1 MPTKLT
7 EQGHF
12 ELNPRQ
18 TAKSPP
24 FAEGAPFLRQG
35 EQDGAPAKAKPHP
48 AASARQDGAPGGQQ
62 SPSNAEL
69 GQDAIRVR
77 GARVHNLKNID
88 FEIPHNAIT
97 VVTGVSGSGKS
108 SLAFDTVYAEGQRRY
123 IESLSAYARQFL
135 ERIEKPDVDE
145 VTGIAPAIAIRQ
157 KNSTRN
163 PRSTVATATEIYDYL
178 RLLYARV
185 GHTFCVKCGEE
196 VKKDTIDEIA
206 ERVLKLSTGRRFYVL
221 YPLVLQTETPA
232 DPTKPGR
239 ARKALPSAEAVK
251 QTLGSL
257 QKRGFNRLY
266 QGGRVYEFSSPET
279 LLDVNF
285 AKPVYVLV
293 DRLAL
298 APEIRSRLMDS
309 IEICYREGRGEAI
322 LEFVP
327 EQAGAVPER
336 MIFSERFEC
345 KKCGIVY
352 QEPEPRLFS
361 FNNPYGACPRCQGF
375 GNTIDFDLDRVI
387 PDKGKSLAEG
397 AIEPWTKP
405 RYRQVVQD
413 LKTYAK
419 AKGIPIHVP
428 FRQLTEQQRKW
439 IIDGDP
445 KEDFEGVTPF
455 FKRLEYKK
463 YKLYIRVFLSRYRGY
478 ATCPDCKG
486 TRLRQEARAVRV
498 AGKSITEACEMTVA
512 EARAFFSG
520 MQLSP
525 AETTIAGKVLEEVQQ
540 RLRFLDEVGLDYLTL
555 DRLTSTLS
563 GGESQR
569 IQLATSLGSH
579 LVGALYVLDEP
590 SIGLHPRDTHRLI
603 SILRSLRELGNTLL
617 VVEHDADTI
626 RAADYVM
633 DLGPGAGEH
642 GGKIT
647 FAGTQKELERDTH
660 SLTARY
666 LSGELHISVPGTRRK
681 TQGKFLKILK
691 ARSHNLKEVD
701 LMIPLGM
708 IVAITGVSGSGKST
722 LVYDVL
728 YKTLQAKRNGGNW
741 REACENIE
749 GDAALTAVEL
759 VDQSPIGRTPR
770 SNPATYLKAFDP
782 IREIF
787 ASTPDAKKRGY
798 TAGHF
803 SFNIPGGRCEACQG
817 DGTVTVEMRFLA
829 DVELICEECKGTRYK
844 SGILDVRY
852 HGKNVHD
859 VLEMTVHEALA
870 FFAGTP
876 KVTTKLK
883 ILEEVGLG
891 YLRLGQSASTLS
903 GGEAQRLK
911 LAAHLTR
918 QENTGVL
925 YIFDEPTTGLHF
937 DDISK
942 LLAAFRKLLE
952 GGASVLIIEHN
963 LDVIKSAD
971 WVIDLGPEG
980 GERGGRLVACGTP
993 EQVARNAQ
1001 SYTGKFLAR
1010 VLNEGAH
1017 DNANHRNHTP

>member
-1 MPTKLT
+1 MTGT
-7 EQGHF
+7 
-12 ELNPRQ
+12 
-18 TAKSPP
+18 
-24 FAEGAPFLRQG
+24 
-35 EQDGAPAKAKPHP
+35 PAGD
-48 AASARQDGAPGGQQ
+48 S
-62 SPSNAEL
+62 

-108 SLAFDTVYAEGQRRY
+108 SLAFDTIYAEGQRRY

-145 VTGIAPAIAIRQ
+145 MTGIAPAIAIRQ

-163 PRSTVATATEIYDYL
+163 PRSTVATSTEIYDYL
-178 RLLYARV
+178 RLLFARV
-185 GHTFCVKCGEE
+185 GRTFCVVCGDE
-196 VKKDTIDEIA
+196 VKKDTVDEIA
-206 ERVLKLSTGRRFYVL
+206 ERVLKLPQGRRFYLL
-221 YPLVLQTETPA
+221 YQLVLQADTTP
-232 DPTKPGR
+232 PKTR
-239 ARKALPSAEAVK
+239 AKKAAPATDAIK
-251 QTLGSL
+251 QTLTNL

-266 QGGRVYEFSSPET
+266 QPGRLYEFSSPET
-279 LLDVNF
+279 LLDVDF
-285 AKPVYVLV
+285 TKPVYVVV

-298 APEIRSRLMDS
+298 GPEIRSRLMDS
-309 IEICYREGRGEAI
+309 VEICYREGRGEAI

-327 EQAGAVPER
+327 EPTPEGRDAAPER
-336 MIFSERFEC
+336 MVFSERFEC
-345 KKCGIVY
+345 KKCRITY

-375 GNTIDFDLDRVI
+375 GNTIDFDIDRVI
-387 PDKGKSLAEG
+387 PDRSLTLAGG

-405 RYRQVVQD
+405 RYREEFQEMKQ
-413 LKTYAK
+413 YAK
-419 AKGIPIHVP
+419 KKGIPIDVP
-428 FRQLTEQQRKW
+428 FRNLTEAQRER
-439 IIDGDP
+439 IIEGDFQ
-445 KEDFEGVTPF
+445 EEFAGVKGF
-455 FKRLEYKK
+455 FAWLERKK
-463 YKLYIRVFLSRYRGY
+463 YKLHVRVFLSRYRGY
-478 ATCPDCKG
+478 ATCPDCRG

-498 AGKSITEACEMTVA
+498 AEKSITEACEMTVA
-512 EARAFFSG
+512 EARRFFSSLA
-520 MQLSP
+520 LS
-525 AETTIAGKVLEEVQQ
+525 AGAAVIAGKVLEEIQQ

-569 IQLATSLGSH
+569 IQLATSLGSN
-579 LVGALYVLDEP
+579 LAGALYVLDEP

-603 SILRSLRELGNTLL
+603 TILESLRELGNTLL
-617 VVEHDADTI
+617 VVEHDAETI

-642 GGKIT
+642 GGKIM
-647 FAGTQKELERDTH
+647 FAGSQKELETDTH

-666 LSGELHISVPGTRRK
+666 LSGELRIPVPSARRK
-681 TQGKFLKILK
+681 PHGKFLRVLK
-691 ARSHNLKEVD
+691 ARSHNLKEID
-701 LMIPLGM
+701 MMIPLNM

-722 LVYDVL
+722 LVYEVL

-741 REACENIE
+741 RDACDNIE
-749 GDAALTAVEL
+749 GDSALTAVEL

-770 SNPATYLKAFDP
+770 SNPATYLKAFDA

-787 ASTPDAKKRGY
+787 AATPDAKKRGY

-829 DVELICEECKGTRYK
+829 DVELVCEECKGTRYK

-870 FFAGTP
+870 FFAGSP
-876 KVTTKLK
+876 KVTSKLK
-883 ILEEVGLG
+883 VLDGVGLG

-911 LAAHLTR
+911 LGAHLTR

-937 DDISK
+937 DDIAK

-980 GERGGRLVACGTP
+980 GERGGQLVACGTP
-993 EQVARNAQ
+993 EQVARNGQ
-1001 SYTGKFLAR
+1001 SHTGKFLAQ
-1010 VLNEGAH
+1010 VLNHNGRGNNSASH
-1017 DNANHRNHTP
+1017 SNHRNHTP